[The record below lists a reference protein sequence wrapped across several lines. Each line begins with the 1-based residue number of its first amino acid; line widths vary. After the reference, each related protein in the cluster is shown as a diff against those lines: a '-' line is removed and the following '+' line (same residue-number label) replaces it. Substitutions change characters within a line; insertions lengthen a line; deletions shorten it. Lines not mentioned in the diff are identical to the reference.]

1 MEVGRETITLLA
13 QSGPDSVQEDE
24 RAESELEETEGI
36 TSTSTHPLTART
48 SEDKDSLDGE
58 ESEVQRRFR
67 NIEEWNFSSVQ
78 TVDDKSVDEVGWFYG
93 IISWSCVFIISCRI
107 IRMV

>member
-1 MEVGRETITLLA
+1 MV
-13 QSGPDSVQEDE
+13 EDE
-24 RAESELEETEGI
+24 REEEEVEEGI
-36 TSTSTHPLTART
+36 ITTSTQPLTARS

-58 ESEVQRRFR
+58 EIEAERRFR

-78 TVDDKSVDEVGWFYG
+78 TVADKSVDEVCCFDE
-93 IISWSCVFIISCRI
+93 IIRSSFIFFISRRI

>member
-24 RAESELEETEGI
+24 REEAEVEETEGI
-36 TSTSTHPLTART
+36 TTTSTHPLTART

-58 ESEVQRRFR
+58 ESETERRFR

-78 TVDDKSVDEVGWFYG
+78 TVDEKSVDEVGWFYG
-93 IISWSCVFIISCRI
+93 NISSSCVFIISCRI